1 MISFLFYTQQKCL
14 SKNEGKIKTY
24 LDMQKLKN
32 FMVGIIV
39 LKMSFREEAMA
50 QVDIRISEQWHE
62 YTRIIFSYLEISL

>member
-1 MISFLFYTQQKCL
+1 
-14 SKNEGKIKTY
+14 
-24 LDMQKLKN
+24 MQKLKN